1 MFHFVFESETS
12 GPQVN
17 FEWNGNGWMIIV
29 FSWVWL
35 CLVCLSSVSDSCRGF
50 HFSFYSLFRFSLVS
64 LSLEFY
70 KSKAEIKK
78 EKGGRGEKCH
88 TAEHSRLSVLSV
100 ERSLRSLF
108 LFRSPSLFI
117 FLKSQFRS
125 HDLITTSL
133 IILVVAPALVYCQF
147 YLSAGWVSIFQP

>member
-50 HFSFYSLFRFSLVS
+50 HFSFYSLFRFSLV
-64 LSLEFY
+64 SLEFY